1 MTFATDLTGWTLA
14 MDQASNQAGASLWRN
29 GKFVSSATLTAIK
42 TDKFSRRLVTLV
54 AQLDEWLDREIGP
67 SAKLNHVVFEGVRSR
82 LVLVTVGAFLT
93 SRHIDASLSPQQS
106 FVETSS
112 WKSWAQKRGATG
124 LFKNIKG
131 ITALAETGW
140 VGPTPDSHDAADSIL
155 IYLTYSENRGKK

>member
-1 MTFATDLTGWTLA
+1 

-29 GKFVSSATLTAIK
+29 GKFVSSTTLTAVK

-54 AQLDEWLDREIGP
+54 AQLDAWLDREIGP
-67 SAKLNHVVFEGVRSR
+67 TAKLNHVIFEGVRSR

-124 LFKNIKG
+124 TFKDIKG
-131 ITALAETGW
+131 TKALMEVGW
-140 VGPTPDSHDAADSIL
+140 GGPAPDSDDASDSVL